1 MLEFPW
7 AALPL
12 IQFPA
17 PPIEIDTAAGITAFL
32 LQDMVYRDPVLKSSM
47 GLLDTFEYV
56 LSLVM
61 VDGGSNPLILLGRQF
76 HGLAPLWRVT
86 GGVFSQG

>member
-17 PPIEIDTAAGITAFL
+17 PPIEIDTAVGITAFF
-32 LQDMVYRDPVLKSSM
+32 LQDMVYRDPVLKLSM
-47 GLLDTFEYV
+47 GLLDTFKYV

-61 VDGGSNPLILLGRQF
+61 VDGGSNRLILFGRQS
-76 HGLAPLWRVT
+76 HGLAPLWRMI
-86 GGVFSQG
+86 GGIYS

>member
-61 VDGGSNPLILLGRQF
+61 VDGGSNLLGRQF